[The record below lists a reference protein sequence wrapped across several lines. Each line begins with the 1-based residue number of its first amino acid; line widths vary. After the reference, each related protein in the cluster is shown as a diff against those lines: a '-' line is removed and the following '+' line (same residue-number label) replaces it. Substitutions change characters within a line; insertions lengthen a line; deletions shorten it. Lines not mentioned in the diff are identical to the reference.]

1 MNIKTLDI
9 KTLKEMREEKG
20 LSIGELAIKA
30 GVSPSTISRTEN
42 GLPIKNATKV
52 KIAKALKVSLKE
64 IEFFVV
70 RHY

>member
-42 GLPIKNATKV
+42 GLPIRKAAKV
-52 KIAKALKVSLKE
+52 KIAKALKICPKD

-70 RHY
+70 RQY

>member
-1 MNIKTLDI
+1 MSTLDM
-9 KTLKEMREEKG
+9 KTLKEIREEKA
-20 LSIGELAIKA
+20 LSIRDLALKA

-52 KIAKALKVSLKE
+52 KIAKALKVSPKE

>member
-1 MNIKTLDI
+1 
-9 KTLKEMREEKG
+9 MREEKG

-52 KIAKALKVSLKE
+52 KIAKALNVSPKE